1 MSIEHNTKP
10 RFVQPFKQKNDPPP
24 KKKRFLN
31 RKIIHINRA
40 LSSGPEWILP
50 KTGLGEEIGVIPH
63 TLPTQVAI
71 KRLINAK
78 PLSNTTS

>member
-1 MSIEHNTKP
+1 M
-10 RFVQPFKQKNDPPP
+10 
-24 KKKRFLN
+24 
-31 RKIIHINRA
+31 KIIHINRA

-50 KTGLGEEIGVIPH
+50 KTGLGEEIGVIPY

-71 KRLINAK
+71 KRLINEK